1 MNKARGGFTLI
12 ELMVGILMVSIAVLA
27 IYQMFVQG
35 SLMITEEY
43 HRRLALEKA
52 QAVMELAS
60 YYKTQCDSVPGSM
73 AGTRIE
79 QLVPPEGTDE
89 EGIQAEYTVTVIHS
103 TDRDPHNGLPVYS
116 HVIVDYRWQEKAS
129 LKQQSIMLQSYF

>member
-12 ELMVGILMVSIAVLA
+12 EVMVGVLIVSIAVLA
-27 IYQMFVQG
+27 IYQMFITG
-35 SLMITEEY
+35 TLMITEEY

-73 AGTRIE
+73 AGTHVE
-79 QLVPPEGTDE
+79 QLVPPEGDDDD
-89 EGIQAEYTVTVIHS
+89 GIQAEYTVTVIHS
-103 TDRDPHNGLPVYS
+103 SDRDPHNGQPIYS
-116 HVIVDYRWQEKAS
+116 HVIVDYRWQEKS